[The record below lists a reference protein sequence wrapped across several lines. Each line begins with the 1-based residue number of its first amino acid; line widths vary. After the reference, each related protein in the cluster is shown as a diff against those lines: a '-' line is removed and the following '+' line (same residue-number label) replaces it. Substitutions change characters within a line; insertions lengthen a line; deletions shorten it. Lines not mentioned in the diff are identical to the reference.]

1 MLEIIPLLE
10 DLAASDDI
18 YSILGARCPRPSLP
32 QAHPLDGDSN
42 NNTNEQIFSG
52 QRTYD
57 TNVIHQTPRP
67 SDSSPITQ
75 CLPTTRIVVPSDQY
89 NSNGDGWRRT
99 VPAPTTRLLIDAPPG
114 QLSNSTNK
122 PYTSPINSSSLARP
136 MTNSTPIHSTV
147 RIRMLDDENRVN
159 LFYWFF
165 IILFIFRNIEICDD
179 PSLLGSEV
187 TLPICYLHSIGEFLI
202 LFSTCI

>member
-1 MLEIIPLLE
+1 
-10 DLAASDDI
+10 
-18 YSILGARCPRPSLP
+18 
-32 QAHPLDGDSN
+32 
-42 NNTNEQIFSG
+42 
-52 QRTYD
+52 
-57 TNVIHQTPRP
+57 
-67 SDSSPITQ
+67 
-75 CLPTTRIVVPSDQY
+75 
-89 NSNGDGWRRT
+89 
-99 VPAPTTRLLIDAPPG
+99 
-114 QLSNSTNK
+114 
-122 PYTSPINSSSLARP
+122 LARP